1 MTLILN
7 LTQHNATAD
16 QLAAGVVDL
25 PADQQ
30 QELKQLL
37 TFDTLPDVAE
47 LKDRAMK
54 VAQLALRFFEAQK
67 VETGNRRNKPVAMI
81 GGAPFFMATLEWA
94 LLGDYIKPVYAFS
107 QRVCIETQTESGVIK
122 TSEFQHMGFVDGGW
136 AIYD

>member
-7 LTQHNATAD
+7 LTQHSATTD
-16 QLAAGVVDL
+16 QLVAGVVDL

-30 QELKQLL
+30 QALKQLL
-37 TFDTLPDVAE
+37 TFDTLPDLGE

-54 VAQLALRFFEAQK
+54 VAQLALRFFEAQG
-67 VETGNRRNKPVAMI
+67 VETGNRRNKPIAMI

-107 QRVCIETQTESGVIK
+107 QRVSVETQPESGVVK
-122 TSEFQHMGFVDGGW
+122 TSEFKHMGFVAGGW
-136 AIYD
+136 AF

>member
-1 MTLILN
+1 MILILN
-7 LTQHNATAD
+7 LTQHSATAD

-54 VAQLALRFFEAQK
+54 VAQLALQLFEAQG

-107 QRVCIETQTESGVIK
+107 QRVSVETQTESGVVK
-122 TSEFQHMGFVDGGW
+122 TSEFRHMGFVDGGW
-136 AIYD
+136 AIHD

>member
-7 LTQHNATAD
+7 LTQHSATAD

-30 QELKQLL
+30 RELKQLL

-54 VAQLALRFFEAQK
+54 VAQLALRFFEAQG
-67 VETGNRRNKPVAMI
+67 VEIGSYRNKPTAMI
-81 GGAPFFMATLEWA
+81 GGAPFFMATLESA
-94 LLGDYIKPVYAFS
+94 LLDVVIQPVYAFS
-107 QRVCIETQTESGVIK
+107 QRVSVETQTESGVIK
-122 TSEFQHMGFVDGGW
+122 TSEFKHMGFVDGGW
-136 AIYD
+136 AIYC